1 MSESRLYRVYLIPS
15 SVFLSVVFGGSYG
28 SGREVVEYV
37 SRFGPAGGF
46 IAMAAI
52 VMGYGILLGASFE
65 LARIFRAYEYDA
77 FFRVLLGRAAFLY
90 EVVIIAAMI
99 LVLAVVAA
107 AAGTIVE
114 DHFGAP
120 ALLGSS
126 TMLFAV
132 VALTYYGRTIVQ
144 RSMVISVTALAIFLV
159 ILFVWSC
166 LENGEAMRGAFRR
179 GGGESG
185 AFLGGLTYAVANGG
199 FIPLLLYCAR
209 GLQTRGE
216 CISASLAAGTV
227 AVVPALVFHVLF
239 MVGFPEIIEERLP
252 AYWIVETLTNEGLV
266 SFYVLILFVLVCQ
279 TGVGLLQGL
288 LERVEAISIRVRDE
302 PLTPVMHGALSGG
315 AVILSV
321 IFAEIGIVALIAA
334 GYSILS
340 VAFTVV
346 FVFPLLTRGIYR
358 IVKIDGD

>member
-1 MSESRLYRVYLIPS
+1 MSDSRLFRVYVVPS

-37 SRFGPAGGF
+37 SRFGPGGGF
-46 IAMAAI
+46 IAMTAI
-52 VMGYGILLGASFE
+52 VIGYGILLGLSFE

-77 FFRVLLGRAAFLY
+77 FFRVLLGRAGFLY
-90 EVVIIAAMI
+90 EVVVVAAMI

-107 AAGTIVE
+107 AAGTVVE

-126 TMLFAV
+126 AMLVSV
-132 VALTYYGRTIVQ
+132 VALTYYGRAIVE
-144 RSMVISVTALAIFLV
+144 RSMVISVTALALFLAV
-159 ILFVWSC
+159 LLVWSFF
-166 LENGEAMRGAFRR
+166 ENAEAMREAFGRD
-179 GGGESG
+179 GGESG

-199 FIPLLLYCAR
+199 FIPMLLYCAR
-209 GLQTRGE
+209 GLRTRGE
-216 CISASLAAGTV
+216 CIAASLAAGSA

-252 AYWIVETLTNEGLV
+252 AYWIVERLTNTGLV
-266 SFYVLILFVLVCQ
+266 NVYVLILFVLVCQ

-288 LERVEAISIRVRDE
+288 LERVEAISIRIRHK
-302 PLTPVMHGALSGG
+302 PLTGAMHGAIAGG

-321 IFAEIGIVALIAA
+321 SFSEIGIVALIAA

-340 VAFTVV
+340 VAFTMV
-346 FVFPLLTRGIYR
+346 FVLPLLTRGVYR
-358 IVKIDGD
+358 IINADPH